1 MDLAGGGRTSSGDED
16 ERRPGAE
23 PSGGED
29 SPPPLVRLMPA
40 EPPPPEVPVK
50 YAHIV
55 GVKFRATGPIV
66 ELDCGDKSYAKQDWL
81 IVDSERGQRLAR
93 VVIATTKTYA
103 LGPLRRVIRRA
114 RTDEIAAQNDASRIE
129 TEAYKFCKERLRE
142 RRLAMKLVAAEV
154 TSGHKA
160 TFYFASEERV
170 DFRDLVRDLAQR
182 FHLRIEMRQIGARD
196 GAKAVGG
203 IGSCG
208 RELCC
213 TTFLPAFQPVS
224 IRMAKDQGMVLNPS
238 KLAGQ
243 CGRLKCCL
251 VYEHQM
257 YKEMGR
263 GLPKV
268 GKKVVTPIGPGRVLD
283 LDILGQRVRVLLE
296 EGGAQTFTAAEV
308 RSLHAAGGAPS
319 GKSPE
324 AAELTELQTD
334 LPADEPSDPEFSP
347 ELGGLR
353 DLKDDPAFADEPGPR
368 PSSQDA
374 SQDASHDA
382 SHDERTDL

>member
-1 MDLAGGGRTSSGDED
+1 MDLAGGGRLNGAEEE
-16 ERRPGAE
+16 ERRPAPE
-23 PSGGED
+23 SEAAGED
-29 SPPPLVRLMPA
+29 GPPPLIKLLPA
-40 EPPPPEVPVK
+40 EPPPSEVPVK

-55 GVKFRATGPIV
+55 GVKFRTAGPIV

-93 VVIATTKTYA
+93 VVIATTKTYV

-114 RTDEIAAQNDASRIE
+114 RPDEIVAQGDASRIE
-129 TEAYKFCKERLRE
+129 TEAYRFCKERLRE
-142 RRLAMKLVAAEV
+142 RKLAMKLVAAEV
-154 TSGHKA
+154 SSGHKA

-268 GKKVVTPIGPGRVLD
+268 GKKVVTPSGPGRVLD

-296 EGGAQTFTAAEV
+296 EGGAQTFTAGEV

-319 GKSPE
+319 GRTPE
-324 AAELTELQTD
+324 AAELGD
-334 LPADEPSDPEFSP
+334 LNESSDPAFSP
-347 ELGGLR
+347 ELQGLG
-353 DLKDDPAFADEPGPR
+353 DLKESAFADEPGAAP
-368 PSSQDA
+368 PLA
-374 SQDASHDA
+374 SPPDRAAAPVDPTIG
-382 SHDERTDL
+382 DDLPESAV